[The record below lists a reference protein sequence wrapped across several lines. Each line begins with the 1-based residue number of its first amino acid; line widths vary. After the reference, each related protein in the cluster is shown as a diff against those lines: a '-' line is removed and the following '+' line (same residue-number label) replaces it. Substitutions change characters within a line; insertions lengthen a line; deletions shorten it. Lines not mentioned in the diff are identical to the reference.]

1 MESSDIKN
9 QNLNASQTDENL
21 NEEYVDK
28 RSVTISLVKNYSNYR
43 RVNFKTLGHKKETI
57 GSSVRSSQ
65 VLSSNSNE
73 VNTYFPAL
81 IGIASSHPDF
91 ITRVK
96 AWLNNIQVVVGEND
110 KVLDTSFVY
119 NKKSDYLAVKAKED
133 AINKAYDEID
143 RNNISA
149 IKEGLKRKLDSL
161 NALESSKY
169 QFGHPVNIEEYLIY
183 RHCLLYNDVAKDN
196 ALINSDANIRF
207 YIKDEAKELERQK
220 RLTNERIKAMK
231 TFVELNGTTSKFN
244 SVFVGITVFK
254 NENLN
259 EALLKDRNQRSA
271 IIMEFVNNNPD
282 KFNKIVADKNV
293 QIKAFIETLIARG
306 ELVRSEFNQ
315 QISTADGTFVGS
327 NMNEAIAWLENPKN
341 KDVKEAFEN
350 KIKMYNNL

>member
-1 MESSDIKN
+1 MESSDKKN
-9 QNLNASQTDENL
+9 QNAAQSQVEEGLNA
-21 NEEYVDK
+21 EYIDRRK
-28 RSVTISLVKNYSNYR
+28 VTISLVKNYSNYR

-65 VLSSNSNE
+65 ILSSNANE

-81 IGIASSHPDF
+81 IGIAATHPDF

-96 AWLNNIQVVVGEND
+96 AWLNNIQVVIGETD
-110 KVLDTSFVY
+110 KVLDISFVY
-119 NKKSDYLAVKAKED
+119 NKKSDYLDIKAKED
-133 AINKAYDEID
+133 SINRAYDEID
-143 RNNISA
+143 RNNIAA
-149 IKEGLKRKLDSL
+149 IKEGLKRKLDAL
-161 NALESSKY
+161 NALEGSKY

-196 ALINSDANIRF
+196 AIINSDANIRF

-231 TFVELNGTTSKFN
+231 TFVELNGTASEFN
-244 SVFVGITVFK
+244 SVFVEVIVFK
-254 NENLN
+254 GENLN
-259 EALLKDRNQRSA
+259 EALLKDRNQRTA
-271 IIMEFVNNNPD
+271 ILMEFVNTNPD
-282 KFNKIVADKNV
+282 KFNKIVADKHV

-315 QISTADGTFVGS
+315 QISTADGVFIGA

-350 KIKMYNNL
+350 KLKMYNNL